1 MKTLVVITVVLL
13 GGCASTTLDR
23 GNGSIAHNTEAMAV
37 PPGPQDE
44 NTYIPF
50 DRERRARAIK
60 AYREGTVPEPRQL
73 TTSGG

>member
-23 GNGSIAHNTEAMAV
+23 GNGSIAHNTDAMAV

-50 DRERRARAIK
+50 DRERRARAIA
-60 AYREGTVPEPRQL
+60 AYREGEVPEPKPLR
-73 TTSGG
+73 TKD